1 MSKQEKIY
9 KEIQKEFSGEEIVER
24 YVFADELSK
33 EEREEVEKEFRQI
46 RLKSLK
52 ERTEGQRILS
62 ELMRM
67 KLLIRDYLERFEYEE
82 EYSFSSQLKQYVQII
97 NRTHKEFANEVN
109 LHPTKLSRLL
119 NEREAPNIE
128 LMYRLEKHCGE
139 VIPAIYWWKLY
150 SKKLEEE
157 IRNDT
162 EKRKEERE
170 KVTNNLRFRA

>member
-1 MSKQEKIY
+1 
-9 KEIQKEFSGEEIVER
+9 
-24 YVFADELSK
+24 
-33 EEREEVEKEFRQI
+33 
-46 RLKSLK
+46 
-52 ERTEGQRILS
+52 
-62 ELMRM
+62 M

-119 NEREAPNIE
+119 NERDTPNIE

-162 EKRKEERE
+162 ETRKEERE